1 MFFRN
6 KSRELGILSISMM
19 TDVPDFQIWKNFNS
33 KWFSYEHL
41 YITMY
46 LVKNVKHIWCNIEQL
61 HNNHYSEWISESIDG
76 FSTEHSNL
84 IPIFIIIQWKL
95 KKLQTSLQET
105 FHGAIWP
112 LEIITC
118 IFLKKCTIFQDK
130 KSHNFFFN
138 GWIFKIQNVWS

>member
-1 MFFRN
+1 MFFRK
-6 KSRELGILSISMM
+6 KSRELGILSISMK
-19 TDVPDFQIWKNFNS
+19 TYVPDFQIWKNFNL
-33 KWFSYEHL
+33 KWFSYKHL
-41 YITMY
+41 CITMY
-46 LVKNVKHIWCNIEQL
+46 LFKNVMHIWCIIEHL
-61 HNNHYSEWISESIDG
+61 HNNHYLEWISESIDG
-76 FSTEHSNL
+76 VSTEHTNL

-95 KKLQTSLQET
+95 KKLQTFLQET

-118 IFLKKCTIFQDK
+118 IFLQKCTIFQDK